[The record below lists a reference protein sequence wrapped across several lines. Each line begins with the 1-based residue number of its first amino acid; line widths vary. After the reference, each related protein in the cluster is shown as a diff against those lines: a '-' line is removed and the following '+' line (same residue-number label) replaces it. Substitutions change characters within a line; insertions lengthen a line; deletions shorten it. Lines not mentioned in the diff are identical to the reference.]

1 MTQGLYRLGQM
12 TTIPPARRAPLTGV
26 VAVLLLVGSLIVE
39 GQPPDADAA
48 TEDVVRFY
56 SENDA
61 RLLAA
66 TLIGGLAAAFLIW
79 FGGSVF
85 ALRSAEGEPGRV
97 SAIAF
102 GGFLLAAAGLT
113 MSFGFVFAAAQTV
126 GEVPA
131 EVTQTLAVL
140 GALFFA
146 PFAVGVLVALLASA
160 VAILRHGA
168 RPRWLGH
175 VTILIAVACVMSAG
189 FGAAIAIAAWILATA
204 VWVLIVSVVVFLR
217 QTPTER
223 ASSPR

>member
-1 MTQGLYRLGQM
+1 M
-12 TTIPPARRAPLTGV
+12 TTIPPAARLAPLTGV
-26 VAVLLLVGSLIVE
+26 VAVLLIVGSLIVE

-56 SENDA
+56 SENDG

-66 TLIGGLAAAFLIW
+66 TLIGGLAAAFLFW

-85 ALRSAEGEPGRV
+85 ATLRSAEGEPGRV

-113 MSFGFVFAAAQTV
+113 MFFGFVFAAAQTV
-126 GEVPA
+126 GDVPA

-160 VAILRHGA
+160 VAILQHGA
-168 RPRWLGH
+168 LPRWLGH
-175 VTILIAVACVMSAG
+175 VTILIAVACVMPAG
-189 FGAAIAIAAWILATA
+189 FGAAIALAAWILATA
-204 VWVLIVSVVVFLR
+204 VWVLMVSVVVFLR
-217 QTPTER
+217 QTPTEK

>member
-1 MTQGLYRLGQM
+1 MISSRV
-12 TTIPPARRAPLTGV
+12 RA
-26 VAVLLLVGSLIVE
+26 LLRVGSLIVE

-85 ALRSAEGEPGRV
+85 ATLRSAEGEPGRV
-97 SAIAF
+97 SAI
-102 GGFLLAAAGLT
+102 
-113 MSFGFVFAAAQTV
+113 
-126 GEVPA
+126 
-131 EVTQTLAVL
+131 
-140 GALFFA
+140 
-146 PFAVGVLVALLASA
+146 
-160 VAILRHGA
+160 
-168 RPRWLGH
+168 
-175 VTILIAVACVMSAG
+175 G
-189 FGAAIAIAAWILATA
+189 FGAAIALAAWILATA

-217 QTPTER
+217 QTPTEK